1 MGSKPR
7 DLKPRRSQCVRWASI
22 RSWPFFG
29 CGQSLPQS
37 NHGERRSKLK
47 SIRKDAPTDRRG
59 TNKEAELGSPDHHV
73 RLGLG
78 SRSAQAHK
86 HDRNRG
92 NRRGRHGVHRDAQL
106 AVIGVGLVGMQMR
119 NLGHRQHCQQNQAKH
134 RHRRHKAGPGAAFPE
149 PLWPESLQTIALPLL
164 FYRRVHKIGR
174 FRPGEVVCRAV
185 FPPILPPTGA
195 LCV

>member
-1 MGSKPR
+1 MGKSPEELPSKMGSKPR

-106 AVIGVGLVGMQMR
+106 AVIGVGLVGMQVR
-119 NLGHRQHCQQNQAKH
+119 DLRYGQKRQQDQAQGSYD
-134 RHRRHKAGPGAAFPE
+134 RQKAGATALPE
-149 PLWPESLQTIALPLL
+149 PLGPES
-164 FYRRVHKIGR
+164 
-174 FRPGEVVCRAV
+174 
-185 FPPILPPTGA
+185 
-195 LCV
+195 